1 MCEDK
6 DAARHRQWGWKSEWQ
21 QADRVEEW
29 HYQRMYFDFDCVVVS
44 HCLCSSPQWLAEWEI
59 TAPRGHDN
67 ISLSHC
73 HFVYVDLPT
82 RSLRSPFVRVF
93 RFFISC
99 CCQSFSL
106 SYCQLVN
113 KLEDCYI
120 WIIATGDSHSNCI
133 NRVISFYCKT
143 LLQSG
148 LIVLYNCFQ
157 RLQRTILVP
166 VLFALIKTC
175 LWKISLL
182 IYYIF
187 YYIEIRHTKAECI
200 IINRGFKK

>member
-1 MCEDK
+1 MDTWILLHRLWFSFVMKTLFDILVNKTIWWLLFDLWRKSQVRQDSEESWLCKVCEDK

-93 RFFISC
+93 RGFFLL
-99 CCQSFSL
+99 L
-106 SYCQLVN
+106 SV
-113 KLEDCYI
+113 
-120 WIIATGDSHSNCI
+120 
-133 NRVISFYCKT
+133 
-143 LLQSG
+143 
-148 LIVLYNCFQ
+148 FQ
-157 RLQRTILVP
+157 
-166 VLFALIKTC
+166 
-175 LWKISLL
+175 SLL
-182 IYYIF
+182 LS
-187 YYIEIRHTKAECI
+187 A
-200 IINRGFKK
+200 GQ